1 MLVSR
6 ESTDGLSAFR
16 LPFGYYLGR
25 DADVLVLRRSDSTFV
40 AAFSALGVDYFEVEW
55 RVWEDAD

>member
-1 MLVSR
+1 LFS
-6 ESTDGLSAFR
+6 
-16 LPFGYYLGR
+16 LPFGYYVER
-25 DADVLVLRRSDSTFV
+25 DADLLILRRSDSTFV